1 MIRRLKTKTI
11 IIVSVIIFTASCA
24 KIVSP
29 SGGPK
34 DTEPPVIIKSVPPS
48 GAVLFKG
55 NTITITFNEYI
66 VLDKLNEKFMISP
79 PMEQKPNITVK
90 GKTIKIEFRENFKD
104 NTTYTLY
111 FQDAIKDLNEGNP
124 LVNYQFVFS
133 TGSKL
138 DSLSI
143 TGNVLQ
149 AEDLNPAENVLVMLH
164 SCLADTAPR
173 KNLPDYVIIA
183 DPEGYFRMD
192 NIKTGMYNLYGL
204 VDNNN
209 NKKYDLQDEMFAF
222 SDSTLNIN
230 PINNYISKLEDSL
243 LNVQQRDT
251 AIKKVQKKIDNRL
264 FLFRASTNR
273 YYLLSSS
280 RNMPY
285 QLTYTLSLPPDSFSF
300 DLGGFEQ
307 NTYLVERSKERDTMT
322 IWLLDSLIWSQ
333 PEIKTILKYPFTDS
347 SGKVISRTDTII
359 MRYFMQKQ
367 AARVKEKTNVYKP
380 SVNITGGIIKPN
392 QKIIFTSPL
401 PFANPDTSKIKL
413 YKLEKEN
420 RDTIPFLLYP
430 DSISSL
436 RYYLEAELKDGIR
449 YMLIA
454 DRGAFRTIY
463 GDVSDSSGYA
473 FSVRPANEFGQLIV
487 HVKNVPCKMIIRLL
501 DNDEK
506 LIDERK
512 LSGNG
517 TVDFPLLERGK
528 YRLKAI
534 YDLNGDNKWTTGNY
548 DLKIQPEPVSYYP
561 DEIDVKINWIIE
573 QDWDVRTMWVK
584 SENLKKKKTMR

>member
-11 IIVSVIIFTASCA
+11 LIVSVIIFTASCA

-34 DTEPPVIIKSVPPS
+34 DTEPPVIIKSIPPS

-90 GKTIKIEFRENFKD
+90 GKTIKIEFRENLKD

-138 DSLSI
+138 DSLSV
-143 TGNVLQ
+143 TGNVLRS
-149 AEDLNPAENVLVMLH
+149 EDLNPAENVLVMLH

-183 DPEGYFRMD
+183 DPDGYFRID
-192 NIKTGMYNLYGL
+192 NIKTGMYKLYGL

-222 SDSTLNIN
+222 SDSILNIN

-251 AIKKVQKKIDNRL
+251 AIKKIQRRIDNRL
-264 FLFRASTNR
+264 FLFKASINR
-273 YYLLSSS
+273 YYLSSSS

-285 QLTYTLSLPPDSFSF
+285 QLTYALSLPPDSFSF
-300 DLGGFEQ
+300 DLEGFEQ
-307 NTYLVERSKERDTMT
+307 NSYLVERNKERDTMT
-322 IWLLDSLIWSQ
+322 VWLLDSLIWSQ
-333 PEIKTILKYPFTDS
+333 PEIKTIIKYPFTDS

-367 AARVKEKTNVYKP
+367 ATRGKEKPRVYKP
-380 SVNITGGIIKPN
+380 AVNITGGIIKPN

-413 YKLEKEN
+413 YQLQEEK
-420 RDTIPFLLYP
+420 RSPIPFLLYT

-436 RYYLEAELKDGIR
+436 RYYLEAKLKDGVR

-454 DRGAFRTIY
+454 DRGAFRTMY
-463 GDVSDSSGYA
+463 GDVSDSSGYV
-473 FSVRPANEFGQLIV
+473 FSVRPTNEFGQLIV
-487 HVKNVPCKMIIRLL
+487 HVKNVPCKMVIKLL

-548 DLKIQPEPVSYYP
+548 DLKIQPEPVSYYL

-573 QDWDVRTMWVK
+573 QDWDVGTMWVK